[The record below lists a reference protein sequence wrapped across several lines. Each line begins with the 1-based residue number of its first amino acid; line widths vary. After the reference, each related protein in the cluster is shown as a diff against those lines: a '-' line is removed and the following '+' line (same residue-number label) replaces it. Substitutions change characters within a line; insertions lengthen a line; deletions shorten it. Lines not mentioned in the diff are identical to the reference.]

1 MAEEYSADD
10 VLVLAEDINC
20 GTSLALDLLR
30 LAGGDASLVRKA
42 SDKCVG
48 VESLKAYIIDHR
60 FRKVEK

>member
-1 MAEEYSADD
+1 MTEEYSADD
-10 VLVLAEDINC
+10 ILVLAEDINC

-30 LAGGDASLVRKA
+30 LAGGDASLVREA
-42 SDKCVG
+42 SGKCVG